1 MRKIFLFQNIFPPL
15 PVIIYTL
22 PTEWK
27 TSLKMLITFIKNSGN
42 MTIIITAD
50 HGELLG
56 EDGLWLHPRI
66 HHPKLHEI
74 PWLEIKK

>member
-1 MRKIFLFQNIFPPL
+1 VP
-15 PVIIYTL
+15 
-22 PTEWK
+22 
-27 TSLKMLITFIKNSGN
+27 LITNFGN
-42 MTIIITAD
+42 VTIIITAD

-56 EDGLWLHPRI
+56 EDGLWFHPSRLHPRI